1 MKQIER
7 DGSPQR
13 AICALLGATPGMT
26 IAEIAAARGVHPR
39 AVARQVQALMK
50 EGFVCGGG
58 YPRRYSMTS
67 KPMPAAVPST
77 PQSAVV
83 TRARRREEEGIHKS
97 FGIPS
102 VGDLERVVSS
112 WVGS

>member
-7 DGSPQR
+7 EGSAQR

-26 IAEIAAARGVHPR
+26 IAAIAAARGVHPR
-39 AVARQVQALMK
+39 AIARQVQALMK
-50 EGFVCGGG
+50 EGFVCGAG
-58 YPRRYSMTS
+58 YPRQYRMTS
-67 KPMPAAVPST
+67 KPMPAPVAST

-83 TRARRREEEGIHKS
+83 TRARRREKEATDKP